1 MVHGQP
7 GELLHGLD
15 QQLGAAE
22 GVGGVDL
29 VLPVLGDVYVGV
41 ARQGSQARLPVV
53 RLVQQHDGV
62 GTRPLGLVLNGA
74 PTCIRSHDE
83 PGLAGSV
90 CRPGQGIDAGEL
102 GGDVVP
108 QPGDPRCDESQG
120 DNDDDDRPAHDP
132 APPGTGALRP
142 LRPLGRE

>member
-7 GELLHGLD
+7 GELLHGLN

-29 VLPVLGDVYVGV
+29 VLPVLGNVHEGV
-41 ARQGSQARLPVV
+41 TRQGGQARLSVL

-62 GTRPLGLVLNGA
+62 GTSPLGLVLHSTSA
-74 PTCIRSHDE
+74 RVRTHDE
-83 PGLAGSV
+83 PGLARSV
-90 CRPGQGIDAGEL
+90 RRSGQGVDAMEL